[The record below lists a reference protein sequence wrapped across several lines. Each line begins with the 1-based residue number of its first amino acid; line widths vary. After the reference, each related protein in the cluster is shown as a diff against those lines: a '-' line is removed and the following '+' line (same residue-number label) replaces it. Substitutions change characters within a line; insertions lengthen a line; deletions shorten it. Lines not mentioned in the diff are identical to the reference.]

1 MPNGNGTIINMQG
14 IHKVYD
20 TGKVKVD
27 ALKGIDLQIQRGT
40 FAAIIGPSGSGKSTL
55 MNILGCLDVPTSG
68 VYEFNG
74 ERVDGL
80 HHNRLAEIRNEQV
93 GFVFQNF
100 NLLPYATALENVEL
114 PLIFKGVATKRRHAR
129 AVELLEKVGLG
140 ERVSHQAIELSGG
153 EMQRVSIARALANDP
168 SLILAD
174 EPTGN
179 LDTASGRGIIELFEE
194 LWHKGHTIM
203 IITHD
208 PNIPKR
214 TERVIHIKDGLL
226 YEVGNGNGSH

>member
-1 MPNGNGTIINMQG
+1 VPATGNYIN
-14 IHKVYD
+14 KYD
-20 TGKVKVD
+20 LAV
-27 ALKGIDLQIQRGT
+27 QRGT

-55 MNILGCLDVPTSG
+55 MNILGCLDTPSDG
-68 VYEFNG
+68 IYEFDG

-80 HHNRLAEIRNEQV
+80 HHNRLAEIRNERV

-114 PLIFKGVATKRRHAR
+114 PLIFKGVNSKQRRQRAT
-129 AVELLEKVGLG
+129 ELLERVGLG
-140 ERVSHQAIELSGG
+140 ERTKHAAIELSGG
-153 EMQRVSIARALANDP
+153 EMQRVAIARALANSP

-179 LDTASGRGIIELFEE
+179 LDTASGGEIINLFEE
-194 LWHKGHTIM
+194 LWRAGHTIM
-203 IITHD
+203 IISHD

-214 TERVIHIKDGLL
+214 TERVFHIKDGLL
-226 YEVGNGNGSH
+226 TEQNNGAEHSRP

>member
-1 MPNGNGTIINMQG
+1 MPKGNGTIIRMQG
-14 IHKVYD
+14 IRKVYD
-20 TGKVKVD
+20 TGKVKVE
-27 ALKGIDLQIQRGT
+27 ALRGIDLEVKHGT

-55 MNILGCLDVPTSG
+55 MNILGCLDVPSDG
-68 VYEFNG
+68 IYEFQG

-80 HHNRLAEIRNEQV
+80 HHNRLAEIRNERV

-114 PLIFKGVATKRRHAR
+114 PLIFKGVNTRERRQRAT
-129 AVELLEKVGLG
+129 ELLERVGLG
-140 ERVSHQAIELSGG
+140 ERTKHAAIELSGG
-153 EMQRVSIARALANDP
+153 EMQRVAIARALANSP

-179 LDTASGRGIIELFEE
+179 LDTGSGAEIIKLFEE
-194 LWHKGHTIM
+194 LWHAGHTIL

-214 TERVIHIKDGLL
+214 TERVFHIKDGLL
-226 YEVGNGNGSH
+226 TEKTNGA

>member
-1 MPNGNGTIINMQG
+1 MQG

-27 ALKGIDLQIQRGT
+27 ALKGIDLKIQRGT

-55 MNILGCLDVPTSG
+55 MNILGCLDVPTDG

-114 PLIFKGVATKRRHAR
+114 PLIFKGVPTKKRRER

-140 ERVSHQAIELSGG
+140 ERVSHLAIELSGG
-153 EMQRVSIARALANDP
+153 EMQRVSIARALANNP

-179 LDTASGRGIIELFEE
+179 LDTKSGRAIIELFEE
-194 LWHKGHTIM
+194 LWQKGHTIL

-208 PNIPKR
+208 PNIPQR
-214 TERVIHIKDGLL
+214 TERVIHIKDGQLT
-226 YEVGNGNGSH
+226 ENGNGAH